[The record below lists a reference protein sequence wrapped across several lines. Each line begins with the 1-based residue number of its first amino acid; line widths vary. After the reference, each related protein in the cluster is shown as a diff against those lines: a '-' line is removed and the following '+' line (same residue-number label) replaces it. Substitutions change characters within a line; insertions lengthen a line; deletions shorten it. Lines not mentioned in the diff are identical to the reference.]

1 MWKDDAGIGYTRH
14 DDRDVRRWSFRTL
27 GGKPSFSDASAME
40 RRNERVPLARSAV
53 TTRGASIG
61 DEATLGKATSTM
73 STRRVLIV
81 LGGIVVVGAAVA
93 VPLILLLTPSEAT
106 SSPPPPLPPTFPA
119 PLSPPPLP
127 PPPPPPP
134 PPPAPP
140 APPPSPPSQPPR
152 PYNQCQGT
160 QLADDCLAF
169 SRTDATTCET
179 YYTEDDAS
187 GDYYDCEYAQ
197 NSDCLRTTTPCTRS
211 DVGPNPNGMIGDHSS
226 GPDSGSGSGSD
237 SGSGS
242 ADATSGGVW
251 E

>member
-61 DEATLGKATSTM
+61 DEATLGKAASTM

-81 LGGIVVVGAAVA
+81 LGGIVVIGAAVA
-93 VPLILLLTPSEAT
+93 IPLILLLTPSEAT
-106 SSPPPPLPPTFPA
+106 SSPPPLPPTPPA
-119 PLSPPPLP
+119 PLP
-127 PPPPPPP
+127 PPLTPSPPPSPEEDEV
-134 PPPAPP
+134 PPPAPT
-140 APPPSPPSQPPR
+140 APR
-152 PYNQCQGT
+152 AINQCRGQNPTADCSDYTGT
-160 QLADDCLAF
+160 
-169 SRTDATTCET
+169 SRNNCEQHYYVDATQGQYNTEYFDCQ
-179 YYTEDDAS
+179 YTVDS
-187 GDYYDCEYAQ
+187 YCM
-197 NSDCLRTTTPCTRS
+197 RTTARCARS
-211 DVGPNPNGMIGDHSS
+211 DPGPNPGMIGDHSS
-226 GPDSGSGSGSD
+226 GPDSGSGSGSE

-242 ADATSGGVW
+242 ANATGGGVW